1 MRKGLGRSKD
11 ILRREY
17 ARGMV
22 RRRSVGVRATYSDE
36 EPATNELPSQVNRLA
51 GAERAVQETVDAIDP
66 RKITD
71 TKIRSWLK
79 RDIGGVLRAMN
90 QADFDIK
97 ALPPATKEE

>member
-1 MRKGLGRSKD
+1 MRHRIARKHPGEFIQYNVLYKCILGISRTPRLDSEDVERMRKGLCRSKD
-11 ILRREY
+11 ILRNEY

-22 RRRSVGVRATYSDE
+22 RRRSVG
-36 EPATNELPSQVNRLA
+36 
-51 GAERAVQETVDAIDP
+51 
-66 RKITD
+66 D